1 MPKNQSINNLS
12 LDFFL
17 IVDIFFA
24 ISTFVTFQIIS
35 GLDHTFLEDR
45 ARKFNLD
52 IVIGLLLGVVL
63 WKTF

>member
-1 MPKNQSINNLS
+1 MPKSSSVNSLS
-12 LDFFL
+12 FDFFL
-17 IVDIFFA
+17 IVDIVFAVATFIAFF
-24 ISTFVTFQIIS
+24 IIS

-52 IVIGLLLGVVL
+52 IMISLLMGLIL